1 MLTSNHQIDVNG
13 ITVDVVR
20 KKIKNLHLAVY
31 PPDGRVRV
39 AVPLRIHDDAVRMA
53 VLTRLS
59 WIKDKQ
65 AKFQG
70 QVRQSERDYISG
82 ESHYFMGQRYLL
94 DVIAVNTKPRVMIK
108 NHTTLEMHVLPTMA
122 REEKEKLL
130 YAWYRISLKNI
141 LPAMIEKWE
150 GVIGESVKS
159 WGIKRMKTRWGTCN
173 PTARRIWLNLELA
186 KKPLHCL
193 EYVVVHEIVHLLERT
208 HNDRFKGFMSSFMPP
223 WRHYRAELNALPLAH
238 ETWE

>member
-1 MLTSNHQIDVNG
+1 
-13 ITVDVVR
+13 
-20 KKIKNLHLAVY
+20 
-31 PPDGRVRV
+31 
-39 AVPLRIHDDAVRMA
+39 
-53 VLTRLS
+53 LS

-94 DVIAVNTKPRVMIK
+94 DVIVVNSKPRVMIK
-108 NHTTLEMHVLPTMA
+108 NNTTLEMHVLPTMT

-130 YAWYRISLKNI
+130 YAWYRTSLKNI

-208 HNDRFKGFMSSFMPP
+208 HNDRFKGFMTSFMPQ

>member
-1 MLTSNHQIDVNG
+1 MLTSSHQIDVNG

-53 VLTRLS
+53 VITRLS

-108 NHTTLEMHVLPTMA
+108 NNTTLEMHVLPTMT

-130 YAWYRISLKNI
+130 YAWYRTSLKNI
-141 LPAMIEKWE
+141 LPAMIEKW
-150 GVIGESVKS
+150 
-159 WGIKRMKTRWGTCN
+159 
-173 PTARRIWLNLELA
+173 
-186 KKPLHCL
+186 
-193 EYVVVHEIVHLLERT
+193 
-208 HNDRFKGFMSSFMPP
+208 
-223 WRHYRAELNALPLAH
+223 
-238 ETWE
+238 

>member
-1 MLTSNHQIDVNG
+1 MLTSSHQIDVNG

-53 VLTRLS
+53 VLTRLP

-94 DVIAVNTKPRVMIK
+94 DVIVVN
-108 NHTTLEMHVLPTMA
+108 
-122 REEKEKLL
+122 
-130 YAWYRISLKNI
+130 S
-141 LPAMIEKWE
+141 
-150 GVIGESVKS
+150 
-159 WGIKRMKTRWGTCN
+159 
-173 PTARRIWLNLELA
+173 
-186 KKPLHCL
+186 
-193 EYVVVHEIVHLLERT
+193 
-208 HNDRFKGFMSSFMPP
+208 
-223 WRHYRAELNALPLAH
+223 
-238 ETWE
+238 